1 MFKMEIITYNGDQT
15 KYFETIEAA
24 TNKFV
29 RIAQENNLIAGD
41 WMGAQGEA
49 LLSCIVKY
57 KDTQSFLPEEGEN
70 MMTVV
75 LSQLY
80 DFDKETKAS
89 ESLPYKS
96 DPPRSFLPTYQK
108 TLGKMKSLHPNFEF
122 DI

>member
-1 MFKMEIITYNGDQT
+1 MFKMEIITHNGDQI
-15 KYFETIEAA
+15 KYFETIETA
-24 TNKFV
+24 TNEFV

-41 WMGAQGEA
+41 WMGGRGEA
-49 LLSCIVKY
+49 LLSCITKY
-57 KDTQSFLPEEGEN
+57 KDTQSFLLEEGEN

-80 DFDKETKAS
+80 DHDKETKAS
-89 ESLPYKS
+89 ESFPIKS

-108 TLGKMKSLHPNFEF
+108 TLGEMKSLHPSFEF

>member
-1 MFKMEIITYNGDQT
+1 MFKMEIITHNGYQT
-15 KYFETIEAA
+15 KYFETIETA
-24 TNKFV
+24 TNEFV

-41 WMGAQGEA
+41 WMGGRGEA
-49 LLSCIVKY
+49 LLSCITKY
-57 KDTQSFLPEEGEN
+57 KDTQSFLLEEGEN

-80 DFDKETKAS
+80 DHDKETKAS
-89 ESLPYKS
+89 ESFPIKS

-108 TLGKMKSLHPNFEF
+108 TLGEMKSLHPSFEF